1 MIKRLFVI
9 SCLTLTI
16 WSAVNDAVAATSA
29 IQPFS
34 LDKMRVTPNRLEIE
48 LPHGERM
55 SFEVKSSIQAGITTI
70 RGKLGDNQLL
80 ITTDGKNTF
89 GSITTA
95 RTNYRIETIKEGV
108 FIVVQAELHTTPIDI
123 SATPAEARV
132 LSEKLKKYRVKYPN
146 GSESQLS
153 SQVDI
158 AIFFTPLLEQQLG
171 VQGVRTKAQF
181 LLDATHQVFVNSG
194 INVALNPVFITRYDD
209 SLGADNDDDAIN
221 FAGNNLNGEEAS
233 TSRRYGADLMHL
245 FLVEF
250 QTNICGIAGD
260 ILWVSDNGDINI
272 SEDLVWGMTEI
283 GGRGGCLDEITFPHE
298 IGHNFAAKHDRPS
311 VGGGQNNGYISDYY
325 YGHHCGGS
333 GTIMNVTFSGDRH
346 RFFSSPDII
355 FEGEP
360 CGVPIGQPDAA
371 DNVAVFEVTRS
382 LVENINPPM
391 PVYGAVGFAVDGY
404 VIDDDSSVITVELKR
419 TGDLSKEASIELAT
433 LDGSAEADVDF
444 GHFLK
449 RVEFAEGAATAQV
462 EIEIL
467 NLQRTTD
474 KDFRLV
480 LRWPFQLEIT
490 GSDVIEVKLAKN
502 VITLGQAQ
510 FSGTLQSVAENAGV
524 VALTVSRVN
533 GSDGEIT
540 VNYQT
545 QDGSAKAGTDYTAAS
560 GELVFAE
567 GETSKTI
574 SIAILNNSTVDGSRS
589 FSVNLS
595 GNNLGATTST
605 NVTITDDDQTPQPP
619 VDNGSSGGGGS
630 LGLGLLLLAWLGFL
644 YRVKKKAFRGQM
656 LVLSLPFL
664 SLKSTCIVRS
674 SL

>member
-1 MIKRLFVI
+1 MKKRNFV
-9 SCLTLTI
+9 SCCLTLAI
-16 WSAVNDAVAATSA
+16 WTAASQCAAANA

-34 LDKMRVTPNRLEIE
+34 LDKARVAANRLEIK
-48 LPHGERM
+48 LPNSEKLA
-55 SFEVKSSIQAGITTI
+55 FDVKSSTRAGITTVT
-70 RGKLGDNQLL
+70 GQQGDNSLL
-80 ITTDGKNTF
+80 ITTDGRNTF
-89 GSITTA
+89 GLITTA
-95 RTNYRIETIKEGV
+95 QTTYKIDTREQGV
-108 FIVVQAELHTTPIDI
+108 FLYDEREFYSKPIDGI
-123 SATPAEARV
+123 ASNFAEAQV
-132 LSEKLKKYRVKYPN
+132 LVKKIKSQNELKQTQSELLLP
-146 GSESQLS
+146 SH
-153 SQVDI
+153 VDI
-158 AIFFTPLLEQQLG
+158 ALFFTPLVEEQIG
-171 VQGVRTKAQF
+171 VQGVRTKMQF
-181 LLDATHQVFVNSG
+181 LIDLTQEVIISSGVNVVLS
-194 INVALNPVFITRYDD
+194 PVFILRFDET
-209 SLGADNDDDAIN
+209 LGANNNNDTTSFPADINGKEAITLS
-221 FAGNNLNGEEAS
+221 NLF
-233 TSRRYGADLMHL
+233 GADLMHL
-245 FLVEF
+245 LYIDSGQPF
-250 QTNICGIAGD
+250 CGLSGGV
-260 ILWVSDNGDINI
+260 LWQPPNNP
-272 SEDLVWGMTEI
+272 VWG
-283 GGRGGCLDEITFPHE
+283 ITGTGSCPETVFTHE
-298 IGHNFAAKHDRPS
+298 IGHAFEAQHDRDDIADEFENQ
-311 VGGGQNNGYISDYY
+311 GGLTDYY
-325 YGHHCGGS
+325 YGYHCGGR
-333 GTIMNVTFSGDRH
+333 GTIMNVTFDRTNRH
-346 RFFSSPDII
+346 HFFSSPNIT
-355 FEGEP
+355 FQGEP

-371 DNVAVFEVTRS
+371 DNVTVFEVTRS
-382 LVENINPPM
+382 LVENVNPPM
-391 PVYGAVGFAVDGY
+391 AIHGNVSFTESTYL
-404 VIDDDSSVITVELKR
+404 IDDERSVISVELKR

-510 FSGTLQSVAENAGV
+510 FSGALQSVAENAGA

-619 VDNGSSGGGGS
+619 VDNGSSGGGS
-630 LGLGLLLLAWLGFL
+630 LGLGLLLLTWLGFL
-644 YRVKKKAFRGQM
+644 YRVKKKCLCF
-656 LVLSLPFL
+656 LCPFY
-664 SLKSTCIVRS
+664 RS
-674 SL
+674 NQPA